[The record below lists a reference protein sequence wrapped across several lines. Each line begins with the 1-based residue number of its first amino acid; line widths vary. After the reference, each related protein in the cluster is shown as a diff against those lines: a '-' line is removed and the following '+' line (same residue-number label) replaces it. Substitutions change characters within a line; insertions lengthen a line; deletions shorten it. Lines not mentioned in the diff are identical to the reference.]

1 MQSNGYQQ
9 YCSSIIRSSGI
20 FSGLMRQNS
29 VPDNAQED
37 NDDYILTNTL

>member
-1 MQSNGYQQ
+1 MALP

-29 VPDNAQED
+29 VPDIAQED
-37 NDDYILTNTL
+37 GDDDLLTNIL